1 MKKQF
6 CILAAAIAASLA
18 GGSAL
23 ALSPAGPFAVQLTVS
38 GSSAFEAAL
47 ENELSRAGSTI
58 CAANSYNKFQSNT
71 NDFRAYTCNL
81 AANVV
86 TPGGGET
93 AVIYYRGEGGSVVG
107 LKPLLTTGPTILRL
121 QLSSCTFVAPN
132 NVLGST
138 GTNPCTT
145 TTYNAVN
152 DTAAGG
158 LEKAVSQLGFADEEP
173 TVFTGENYPTA
184 ATFNFLQPALTGT
197 ERSTLNNAAVAVVGQ
212 AFGIYV
218 SSQNTELSAVGN
230 LSKTVLSNIFKGTYS
245 DWNFVPTVGG
255 GTVTT
260 TTLPI
265 KLCRR
270 EAGSGTQVAT
280 SLFFNATNGFAS
292 TAVPG
297 NLAASSGGGGVQE
310 NASTGGMRTCLDGNA
325 GAIGYIS
332 SEVDQGT
339 HKQIRIDGQGGATG
353 NNLGPLIAIGQYD
366 YWYEMTAI
374 KRPGL
379 AGTANTLASKLIS
392 VTQSQASGPVSPNI
406 AFLSPFNAAQYPL
419 VTPAGKQ
426 PVSCVRRS
434 KVSTNVALWQC

>member
-6 CILAAAIAASLA
+6 CILAAAVAASLA

-23 ALSPAGPFAVQLTVS
+23 ALPPAGPFTVQLTIS
-38 GSSAFEAAL
+38 GSSAFEGAL
-47 ENELSRAGSTI
+47 ENELSRVGSTI
-58 CAANSYNKFQSNT
+58 CNNATFNKFQSNT

-81 AANVV
+81 AAGAV

-107 LKPLLTTGPTILRL
+107 LKPLLTTGPQILRL
-121 QLSSCTFVAPN
+121 QLSSCAFNAAT
-132 NVLGST
+132 T
-138 GTNPCTT
+138 GTLTTNACTT
-145 TTYNAVN
+145 AGYNAVN
-152 DTAAGG
+152 DTATGG

-173 TVFTGENYPTA
+173 LLFTGENYPNA
-184 ATFNFLQPALTGT
+184 ATFAFLQPVLTAT
-197 ERSTLNNAAVAVVGQ
+197 ERATLNTAAVAVVGQ

-218 SSQNTELSAVGN
+218 NGQNAELGAVGN
-230 LSKTVLSNIFKGTYS
+230 LSKTVLSNVFKGTYS
-245 DWNFVPTVGG
+245 DWNFVPTVNGN
-255 GTVTT
+255 TVTT
-260 TTLPI
+260 TSLPI

-280 SLFFNATNGFAS
+280 SLFFNSLNGFAS
-292 TAVPG
+292 EASPG
-297 NLAASSGGGGVQE
+297 NLSLGSGGGGVQE
-310 NASTGGMRTCLDGNA
+310 NASTGAMRTCIDGNQ

-332 SEVDQGT
+332 SEADAGNR
-339 HKQIRIDGQGGATG
+339 KQIRIDGQGGATG

-366 YWYEMTAI
+366 FWYEMTGI

-379 AGTANTLASKLIS
+379 AGTASTLASKLIS
-392 VTQSQASGPVSPNI
+392 VTQSQVSGPSSPNV

-434 KVSTNVALWQC
+434 KVSTSAALWQC